1 MDESI
6 KRSYDS
12 FEELDENMF
21 ASDKTACCAG
31 PPELMSGANEVRI
44 NRTIADEIRRPP
56 ASSSLRFIVF
66 TLPAGNR
73 TVKRFWV
80 VVSKYSIFRYNKNS
94 C

>member
-1 MDESI
+1 MEESI
-6 KRSYDS
+6 NRSYDS
-12 FEELDENMF
+12 FDELDENMF

-80 VVSKYSIFRYNKNS
+80 VVSKIQLFDRT
-94 C
+94 

>member
-1 MDESI
+1 
-6 KRSYDS
+6 
-12 FEELDENMF
+12 MF
-21 ASDKTACCAG
+21 ASEKNSCCAG

-80 VVSKYSIFRYNKNS
+80 VVSKIQYLDKTKTHVDGHYFWKNLS
-94 C
+94 QS